1 MNIKYF
7 NFRKRAEELY
17 SKGNLEEAYVLFN
30 KALDF
35 ADEKEQ
41 IEILYFQALINDE
54 LENFRESNNK
64 FFEIYRLDKNQPA
77 AIYGIAMSYEK
88 MKNYEKAEKYYLLCI
103 DKNPNYDR
111 AYFFLANLYD
121 YQERFDE
128 AIEKYKKTVELDP
141 LDYMA
146 YNNMGAIFENT
157 NRFDEA
163 LSSLNMAIEIEP
175 YYFRPYFNKGVV
187 LGRLKKFKEAIEQYN
202 IAKELNPSY
211 CNIYLNISAL
221 YIEKSMHRNSIKILN
236 EGIKSACDS
245 KANLY
250 YNQSC
255 SYMKLGE
262 IELSMNDLRKSIS
275 LNEDLREF
283 ALKDEDFQG
292 IKEEKIFIELVGE

>member
-64 FFEIYRLDKNQPA
+64 FFEIYRLDKNQSA

-250 YNQSC
+250 YNRSC